1 MMHFIFL
8 FLGVAMAQDWK
19 ELQDFRRGA
28 EESIKKNWLVVIG
41 LEWLQEGRLQNWPA
55 EKPVVT
61 FELKNKK
68 VSMKV
73 LDEKDLKV
81 DGQAAQKGKTYVL
94 SPDTSTKKTVIEKGS
109 VQLFVIDRPK
119 GLGLRIKDSESPA
132 VKAFTGL
139 KWWEPKK
146 EYVIQG
152 RWKELKPERAIK
164 IPDIQGEI
172 SEEKISGFVEFELAG
187 QKQQLYPTKEGTGLF
202 FVFKDL
208 TSGKSSYGPGRF
220 LHADLKKDGTVV
232 MDFNRATNPP
242 CAFIS
247 FATCPLP
254 PIENYMKV
262 AVEAGALKPDKGH

>member
-1 MMHFIFL
+1 MIQFIFL

-19 ELQDFRRGA
+19 DLQDFRRGA
-28 EESIKKNWLVVIG
+28 EESIKKNWLVVVG
-41 LEWLQEGRLQNWPA
+41 LEWLQEGRAHNWPA
-55 EKPVVT
+55 EKPVAV

-73 LDEKDLKV
+73 LDDKDIKV
-81 DGQAAQKGKTYVL
+81 DGQSAQKGKVYELV
-94 SPDTSTKKTVIEKGS
+94 SDKSDKKTVVQKGS
-109 VQLFVIDRPK
+109 VQIFVIDRAK

-132 VKAFTGL
+132 IKSFTGL
-139 KWWEPKK
+139 RWFEPKK
-146 EYVIQG
+146 EYVLQG
-152 RWKELKPERAIK
+152 RWKELKPERVIK

-187 QKQQLYPTKEGTGLF
+187 QKQQLYPTKDGTDLF

-208 TSGKSSYGPGRF
+208 TSGKTTYGPGRF

-254 PIENYMKV
+254 PVENYMKV
-262 AVEAGALKPDKGH
+262 AVEAGALKPEKGH